1 MAIYTTLLR
10 PVNVIQRFVMEVKG
24 FRCSKVLLRADVEDS
39 RKKRRRENRIKSKY
53 LPVASLLLRNEV
65 VLLGRDG
72 RVKDAERTSLRLA
85 RSSRGFV

>member
-39 RKKRRRENRIKSKY
+39 RKKRRENRIKSKY